1 MTFSWLSSLRS
12 RLTASYVAVLVFAL
26 AAFGA
31 AAVFVI
37 DRDLHASLDARLQ
50 TTARAALNFID
61 VKSGSINIDARDREQ
76 LFALLGGQTQIAI
89 RSDAAGLVFSTATK
103 PAADLLAPPHGTGGF
118 ALVRHS
124 GVDVRVLIVP
134 ITTDDKHLGDV
145 VVWSSTEWIEDTDR
159 QVAIAFAVAAL
170 LLAAVSS
177 ITGTLVARRA
187 LDDAFARQRRFTTD
201 ASHELRAPLSVIRA
215 EADLALRKP
224 RDPATYQNALSTIA
238 AEAEMMEKLVS
249 SLLSAAR
256 AQDGSGARAIVELK
270 AVASRVCTRL
280 RPAADVK
287 HVDLGLEGEEDCR
300 VECDGDALERAV
312 TAIVHNAIK
321 YTPSGGRILVSTARH
336 RGNAELRIHD
346 SGPGFSD
353 DALVHAS
360 DWFWRGDQE
369 QTNDGTGLGLAIAD
383 SIARAAG
390 GHLSLGN
397 AVAGGAQVEIS
408 LPAR

>member
-1 MTFSWLSSLRS
+1 MRFAWLSSLRS
-12 RLTASYVAVLVFAL
+12 RLTASYVAVLVLAL

-61 VKSGSINIDARDREQ
+61 VKDGSIKIDARDREQ
-76 LFALLGGQTQIAI
+76 LFALLGGQTEIAVQGD
-89 RSDAAGLVFSTATK
+89 SGLVFSTVVK
-103 PAADLLAPPHGTGGF
+103 PAAQLLSTARGAGGF
-118 ALVRHS
+118 SLVRHR
-124 GVDVRVLIVP
+124 GADVRALVVP
-134 ITTDDKHLGDV
+134 IEADGKHLGAV
-145 VVWSSTEWIEDTDR
+145 VVWSSTEWIKDTDR
-159 QVAIAFAVAAL
+159 QVAIAFAIAAL
-170 LLAAVSS
+170 LLAAVAS
-177 ITGTLVARRA
+177 ITGAAVARRA

-215 EADLALRKP
+215 ESDLALRKP
-224 RDPATYQNALSTIA
+224 RDPATYQTALSTIA

-256 AQDGSGARAIVELK
+256 AQDGGGERTIVDLHT
-270 AVASRVCTRL
+270 VALRVCTRL

-287 HVDLGLEGEEDCR
+287 HVALALEGGQACQVR
-300 VECDGDALERAV
+300 CDGDALERAV

-321 YTPSGGRILVSTARH
+321 YTPPRGCISVSTTRR
-336 RGNAELRIHD
+336 RGGAELLVRD
-346 SGPGFSD
+346 SGPGFSA
-353 DALVHAS
+353 DALIHAS

-369 QTNDGTGLGLAIAD
+369 DSDDGTGLGLAIAD

-390 GHLSLGN
+390 GHLSLAN
-397 AVAGGAQVEIS
+397 AATGGATVQIS
-408 LPAR
+408 LPAH

>member
-31 AAVFVI
+31 VAVFVI

-61 VKSGSINIDARDREQ
+61 VKDGSIKIDARDREQ

-89 RSDAAGLVFSTATK
+89 QSDASGLVFSTAAK
-103 PAADLLAPPHGTGGF
+103 PAADLLASARGPGGF
-118 ALVRHS
+118 ALVRHG
-124 GVDVRVLIVP
+124 GVDIRVLVVP
-134 ITTDDKHLGDV
+134 ITTDSKRLGAL
-145 VVWSSTEWIEDTDR
+145 VVWSSTEWIRDTGR

-170 LLAAVSS
+170 LLAVVAS
-177 ITGTLVARRA
+177 ITGTAVARRA

-224 RDPATYQNALSTIA
+224 RDAATYQNALSTIA
-238 AEAEMMEKLVS
+238 AESEMMETLVS

-256 AQDGSGARAIVELK
+256 AQDGAVERAIVDLH

-287 HVDLGLEGEEDCR
+287 HVDLGLEGEEGCR
-300 VECDGDALERAV
+300 VVCDGDALERAV

-321 YTPSGGRILVSTARH
+321 HTPSGGRIRVSTARD
-336 RGNAELRIHD
+336 RGNAKLRIHD

-360 DWFWRGDQE
+360 DWFWRGEQE
-369 QTNDGTGLGLAIAD
+369 HSDEGTGLGLAIAD
-383 SIARAAG
+383 SIARAAD
-390 GHLSLGN
+390 GHLSLAN
-397 AVAGGAQVEIS
+397 AATGGAQVEIS

>member
-1 MTFSWLSSLRS
+1 MRFSWLSSLRT
-12 RLTASYVAVLVFAL
+12 RLTASYAAVLVLAL

-61 VKSGSINIDARDREQ
+61 VKDGSIKIDARDREQ
-76 LFALLGGQTQIAI
+76 LFELLGGQTEIAI
-89 RSDAAGLVFSTATK
+89 QSDASGLVFSTVVK
-103 PAADLLAPPHGTGGF
+103 PAADLLAAARATGGF
-118 ALVRHS
+118 ALVRH
-124 GVDVRVLIVP
+124 GGIDVRALVVP
-134 ITTDDKHLGDV
+134 VSADGKRAGAV
-145 VVWSSTEWIEDTDR
+145 VVWSSMEWILDTDR
-159 QVAIAFAVAAL
+159 HVAIAFAVAAL
-170 LLAAVSS
+170 LLAAVAS
-177 ITGTLVARRA
+177 ITGTAVARRA
-187 LDDAFARQRRFTTD
+187 LDDAIARQRRFTTD

-224 RDPATYQNALSTIA
+224 RDAATYQSALATIA

-256 AQDGSGARAIVELK
+256 AQNGGGERAIVDLHD
-270 AVASRVCTRL
+270 VASRVCTHL

-287 HVDLGLEGEEDCR
+287 HVALGLEGEEGCR
-300 VECDGDALERAV
+300 VVCDGEALERAV

-321 YTPSGGRILVSTARH
+321 YTPAGGHISVSTWR
-336 RGNAELRIHD
+336 RGGNAELHIQD
-346 SGPGFSD
+346 SGDGFSD
-353 DALVHAS
+353 DALVHAA
-360 DWFWRGDQE
+360 DWFWRGDQ
-369 QTNDGTGLGLAIAD
+369 DHSDGGTGLGLAIAD

-390 GHLSLGN
+390 GQLSLAN
-397 AVAGGAQVEIS
+397 AAAGGAQVAIS